1 MKFNYTGFEYMLERS
16 FSVGETAKEIYIRI
30 IYFHITILVDCRGF
44 GGCAFMAGRER
55 IKRKKGIW
63 KVSAGSYISLISLP
77 LRY

>member
-1 MKFNYTGFEYMLERS
+1 MLERS

-55 IKRKKGIW
+55 IKRKKGI
-63 KVSAGSYISLISLP
+63 
-77 LRY
+77 